1 MGTAVESARIGI
13 AKYLVPFAFVYN
25 PSLLFIGPLWL
36 TCLSAV
42 SAFISLWGLSVMLE
56 GWFKGPLSAAM
67 RAVIGVLSVM
77 ALLPPMEPLID
88 GLPSFILPL
97 VGALG
102 VVMFAVTRYRL
113 NPETAQ

>member
-1 MGTAVESARIGI
+1 MESARIGI

-25 PSLLFIGPLWL
+25 PSLLFVGPIWL

-56 GWFKGPLSAAM
+56 GWFKGPLSPAM
-67 RAVIGVLSVM
+67 RTVVGVLSVM
-77 ALLPPMEPLID
+77 ALLPPLEPLID
-88 GLPSFILPL
+88 GLPSFILPA

-102 VVMFAVTRYRL
+102 VLLFAATRHRF